1 MQLGSGSRSASLRGR
16 LSAAACLLLAA
27 RAGVAGAAPE
37 PKWQFDAS
45 GLLYGENGRTDVV
58 EPTARITRLFPGGQ
72 SLSATFGID
81 VVTGASPTGAIAS
94 TRIQTTTTP
103 SGNVRTQQTGT
114 IPTTTFRDTRTSL
127 DLEWTRPYGGWLST
141 TFGGHVSREKDY
153 QSLGGNGKV
162 SLSLMRGLTTLSV
175 GGSTN
180 SDEVTPSGGTRA
192 PFTDGTV
199 IAGTGANAKHS
210 TTGVL
215 GISRVL
221 SRRWMVGVDLSHTL
235 ERGYLTEPYKVL
247 SMVDP
252 VHGDET
258 GQLTERRPSTRRRTS
273 VLVSSVYHLEKDIL
287 YASDRYYRDDWG
299 IQSHTADIRYRH
311 ELEKARYVEPHVRY
325 YFQSRAN
332 FFRYVL
338 VAGADLPEYASAD
351 YRLGALRTFTVGGT
365 YGFRIPNAP
374 GEWAVRAE
382 YMRQWGDGH
391 PPEAIGN
398 ERNVDLAPPLS
409 IGSVVVA
416 YSVQF

>member
-1 MQLGSGSRSASLRGR
+1 MRASGGAGRSRRRRARGFE
-16 LSAAACLLLAA
+16 
-27 RAGVAGAAPE
+27 V
-37 PKWQFDAS
+37 KWQFDGS

-58 EPTARITRLFPGGQ
+58 EPIARITRLFPSGQ
-72 SLSATFGID
+72 SLSATLGID

-94 TRIQTTTTP
+94 TQIQTRTTP
-103 SGNVRTQQTGT
+103 SGNVRTEQAGM
-114 IPTTTFRDTRTSL
+114 IPTNTFRDTRASL

-141 TFGGHVSREKDY
+141 TFGSHFSKEKDY

-175 GGSTN
+175 GGSAN

-192 PFTDGTV
+192 PFTDGTT
-199 IAGTGANAKHS
+199 IIGTGANAKRS

-215 GISRVL
+215 GVSRVL
-221 SRRWMVGVDLSHTL
+221 TRRWMVGVDLSHTR
-235 ERGYLTEPYKVL
+235 ERGYLTEPYKIL
-247 SMVDP
+247 SLVDA
-252 VHGDET
+252 VSGDQM
-258 GQLTERRPSTRRRTS
+258 GQTTEKRPSARRRTS
-273 VLVSSVYHLEKDIL
+273 VLANSVYHLQKDIL
-287 YASDRYYRDDWG
+287 YTSDRYYWDDWG
-299 IQSHTADIRYRH
+299 IRSNTADVRYRH
-311 ELEKARYVEPHVRY
+311 ELENHRYVEPHVRY

-332 FFRYVL
+332 FFRYAL
-338 VAGADLPEYASAD
+338 VDGTPFPDYASAD

-365 YGFRIPNAP
+365 YGFQIPNAP

-391 PPEAIGN
+391 PQEAIGH